1 MTSLDIDPALL
12 LAPDEAPRRAEHAH
26 AMDRDPLGFA
36 LCVDKGQRV
45 CVPLQWSGRFRGLT
59 DQERPE
65 AVVTAVEQDCCVQA
79 VSQCRST
86 RRYDDLGSVPWS
98 ARRGR

>member
-1 MTSLDIDPALL
+1 
-12 LAPDEAPRRAEHAH
+12 
-26 AMDRDPLGFA
+26 LGFA

-79 VSQCRST
+79 VSQCSST
-86 RRYDDLGSVPWS
+86 RR
-98 ARRGR
+98 